1 MNDTTTL
8 GHLDG
13 SEIAI
18 IGMSCRFP
26 GAQDLATY
34 WRNLRDGVESISQLT
49 NEEIQAS
56 GVDPA
61 LFQMPNYVKA
71 APVLEAIDMFDA
83 GFFGYTPREAEFMDP
98 QQRLFLECA
107 WHALEHAGYDPDRY
121 DDAIGV
127 YTGARTSMYMFNLF
141 SNPDLLRSLDI
152 TEVGIG
158 NDLAN
163 LATRISYK
171 FNLRGPSYALHT
183 ACSTSLVAVH
193 LACQSLLIDE
203 CQMALAGGVAV
214 NVPQKVGY
222 AYQHGGILSP
232 DGHCRPFDA
241 NAQGTLFGSG
251 LGLVVLKRLEDALED
266 GDTVYA
272 IIRGTASNNDGSSK
286 ASFTAPGVDGQVDVI
301 AEALANAGVRPESL
315 SYIEAHGTGTTL
327 GDSIEIRA
335 LTKAFRATTEK
346 QGYCAIG
353 SVKSNLGHLD
363 TAAGI
368 SSLIK
373 TVLALQHHEI
383 PPTLHLETPNP
394 ALENSPFYVNTQ
406 LTPWKTNDQPRRAG
420 VSSFGFGSANA
431 HIVLEEAPEPIPTTA
446 AGRSWQLVTLS
457 ARTDT
462 ALDAATINL
471 ANHLQEHPTHSF
483 ADVTYTLQVG
493 RREFDHRRVLVC
505 QDRDEAMQI
514 LSSGA
519 SQHLLT
525 ATATMHDRPVIFMFS
540 GQGAQY
546 VHMGRDLYYN
556 EALFRTHVDRC
567 AELLLPHLG
576 RDLRDLLY
584 PPDDQVESAT
594 SLLDQT
600 WLTQP
605 ALFVVEYALAQ
616 LWMSWGIQPHAMIG
630 HSIGEYVAAC
640 LAGVFALEDALRL
653 VVTRG
658 RMMQEAAEGAM
669 LAVPLSEQAIMNML
683 NGEVTLAAING
694 PTQCTVAGPLQAIET
709 LQSQLAA
716 QEIDC
721 RRLHTSHAFHSTSM
735 DPFVEPFTAEVRTV
749 QLHTP
754 NIPYLSNV
762 TGMWMTD
769 EDATAPE
776 YWGRHLRQSVQFASG
791 IRELLTNPHGILLEV
806 GPGQTLSTFARQQ
819 IDPTSSHTVL
829 SSLRHPRETQSDQAF
844 LLTALG
850 KLWLAGAT
858 IDWPALYRD
867 EHRRRVPLPTYP
879 FERQRYWIDAEPGGL
894 GGARQ
899 TARVGKNPDVGDWF
913 YLPSWKRS
921 LLPTSFDLAKLADKP
936 RRWLVF
942 TDQSGVGK
950 AIVQRLR
957 DAQQT
962 VVTVDA
968 AQHFAK
974 IDDTTYTIHPSQSAD
989 YAALLHELH
998 NQGFDPQTIVHLWN
1012 ISPVEDSTPSLQSLE
1027 HTQEQGLYSLL
1038 CIAHVFGEHY
1048 TQEPIH
1054 ITVASTGV
1062 YDVSGMDSLSPAKSP
1077 ILGPCRVIPQEH
1089 PNVTCQNI
1097 DIKLPEAGTW
1107 QETQL
1112 IDVLTTELAAIPT
1125 DTVIA
1130 YRGANRWVQSYEATA
1145 VTPNNITT
1153 RLRERGVYLIT
1164 GGLGGIGQIMAN
1176 HLAKTVQA
1184 RLILTGRSPFP
1195 QRSEWDAWIAN
1206 HDEQNSTSQKIRQV
1220 QALET
1225 NGAEVLV
1232 LQADVSDTDQM
1243 HEVVEHIY
1251 THFGALHGVIHAAGL
1266 VGEKSF
1272 MAIQETGQDECQM
1285 HLQPKA
1291 YGTMVL
1297 EQILQ
1302 EKTLDFCLLLS
1313 SLSTVLGGLWAS
1325 AYAGANA
1332 FMDALAYQ
1340 HNQRSTT
1347 PWISVN
1353 WDAWQFGE
1361 EQGDNIVT
1369 GSTLA
1374 DLVILPDEGADAFQR
1389 VLSLGPISQ
1398 VVVSTGDLQTRLD
1411 QWVKLGALQ
1420 QTSTGN
1426 GAAGSRHERPNLQTP
1441 YVAPRNEY
1449 EEKVAEMWQQVLGI
1463 EQVGIFDDFFELGGH
1478 SLLITQLLNKIHK
1491 VYPIEIAMRSLF
1503 EQPTVAGIAALI
1515 EQTYQRHEDGSYRPI
1530 REQIRD
1536 VSPEERQDLLEG
1548 YLRTKVAEALSIEET
1563 AIPDDGDLST
1573 FDLETIT
1580 GDVQWFCQQDFKLQV
1595 YPHEIPRLQSIS
1607 AMACFLAEA
1616 LDRLTTYKT
1625 ITTTA
1630 PLSLYEEYE
1639 AQVSRQFDAPRPTR
1653 KPAVKRQSMVF
1664 VHASPRSGSTLFRVM
1679 LAGHPH
1685 LCAPPEL
1692 GVLWYDTMGDWHRS
1706 LTDPDY
1712 GHGFHWAAQGL
1723 QWTLSE
1729 LMGVDGDTAKA
1740 FMDDLI
1746 ADNTPIEDVYDKLQH
1761 LVQPRV
1767 LIDKSPSYGMSLTTL
1782 RRAEDLFSGAK
1793 YVHLVR
1799 HPYSMIESFVRIR
1812 LDRLFAP
1819 VIYGTEDV
1827 DPHVVAEKVWVT
1839 CNGNVRALL
1848 EQVDPARHHTIRYE
1862 DLVSNPEQTMRR
1874 LCDFLEI
1881 PFDRSVIQPY
1891 DDKRERMITGI
1902 GDPNILQHDNVDAQL
1917 GEVWRK
1923 IRLPHQLG
1931 IPARELAESF
1941 AYELPAEEAPT
1952 LSEDGL
1958 QHLVDTTDADTLAH
1972 MMQQIEQLSPEEAQ
1986 KLLNKL

>member
-1 MNDTTTL
+1 M
-8 GHLDG
+8 
-13 SEIAI
+13 
-18 IGMSCRFP
+18 
-26 GAQDLATY
+26 
-34 WRNLRDGVESISQLT
+34 
-49 NEEIQAS
+49 
-56 GVDPA
+56 
-61 LFQMPNYVKA
+61 
-71 APVLEAIDMFDA
+71 
-83 GFFGYTPREAEFMDP
+83 
-98 QQRLFLECA
+98 ECA
-107 WHALEHAGYDPDRY
+107 WQALEHAGYDPERY

-141 SNPDLLRSLDI
+141 SNPDILRALDI

-214 NVPQKVGY
+214 NVPHKVGY
-222 AYQHGGILSP
+222 TYQHSGILSP

-251 LGLVVLKRLEDALED
+251 MGLVVLKRLEDALAD

-272 IIRGTASNNDGSSK
+272 IIRGSASNNDGSSK

-301 AEALANAGVRPESL
+301 AEALANADVRPETL
-315 SYIEAHGTGTTL
+315 SYIEAHGTGTAL
-327 GDSIEIRA
+327 GDSIELRA
-335 LTKAFRATTEK
+335 LTKVFRATTEK

-353 SVKSNLGHLD
+353 SVKSNIGHLD

-373 TVLALQHHEI
+373 TVLALQHQQI

-406 LTPWKTNDQPRRAG
+406 LTPWESNGQPRRAG
-420 VSSFGFGSANA
+420 VSSFGFGSTNA
-431 HIVLEEAPEPIPTTA
+431 HIVLEEAPEPIPTTV
-446 AGRSWQLVTLS
+446 GRPWQLVTLS
-457 ARTDT
+457 ARTNL
-462 ALDAATINL
+462 ALDAVTINL
-471 ANHLQEHPTHSF
+471 ANHLQEHPTQSF

-493 RREFDHRRVLVC
+493 RRECDHRRVLVC
-505 QDRDEAMQI
+505 QGRDEAVQI
-514 LSSGA
+514 LSSDA

-525 ATATMHDRPVIFMFS
+525 ATATMRDRPVIFMFS

-546 VHMGRDLYYN
+546 LHMGRDLYNN
-556 EALFRTHVDRC
+556 EVLFRTHVDQC

-576 RDLRDLLY
+576 QDLRDLLY
-584 PPDDQVESAT
+584 PSENQAESAT
-594 SLLDQT
+594 SVLDQT
-600 WLTQP
+600 WLAQP

-616 LWMSWGIQPHAMIG
+616 LWMAWGIQPHAMIG

-640 LAGVFALEDALRL
+640 LAGVFTLEDALRL
-653 VVTRG
+653 VATRG
-658 RMMQEAAEGAM
+658 RMMQEATEGAM
-669 LAVPLSEQAIMNML
+669 LAVPLPEQEIAGRL
-683 NGEVTLAAING
+683 NGELTLAAING
-694 PTQCTVAGPLQAIET
+694 PTQCTVAGPLYAIEA
-709 LQSQLAA
+709 LQTQLAA

-721 RRLHTSHAFHSTSM
+721 RRLHTSHAFHSASM
-735 DPFVEPFTAEVRTV
+735 DPLVEPFTAEVRTV
-749 QLHTP
+749 QLQAPH
-754 NIPYLSNV
+754 IPYLSNV
-762 TGMWMTD
+762 TGTWMTD
-769 EDATAPE
+769 TDATAPE
-776 YWGRHLRQSVQFASG
+776 YWARHLRQPVQFANG

-806 GPGQTLSTFARQQ
+806 GPGQTLGTFTRQQ
-819 IDPTSSHTVL
+819 IDPTTHHTVL
-829 SSLRHPRETQSDQAF
+829 SSMRHARETLSDQAF

-858 IDWPALYRD
+858 IDWPALYRG
-867 EHRRRVPLPTYP
+867 EQRRRVPLPTYP

-899 TARVGKNPDVGDWF
+899 AARVGKNPDVGDWF
-913 YLPSWKRS
+913 YLPSWRRS
-921 LLPTSFDLAKLADKP
+921 LLPASFDIAKLVDKP
-936 RRWLVF
+936 HRWLVF
-942 TDQSGVGK
+942 TEQGGVGA

-957 DAQQT
+957 DVQQN
-962 VVTVDA
+962 VVCVYA

-974 IDDTTYTIHPSQSAD
+974 IDDATYTIHPSQSAD

-998 NQGFDPQTIVHLWN
+998 NQAFDPQTIVHLWN
-1012 ISPVEDSTPSLQSLE
+1012 ISPVENSLPSLTSLE

-1054 ITVASTGV
+1054 IAVVSTGV
-1062 YDVSGMDSLSPAKSP
+1062 YDVSGVDSLSPAKSP

-1089 PNVTCQNI
+1089 PNFTCQNI
-1097 DIKLPEAGTW
+1097 DIKLPEPGTW
-1107 QETQL
+1107 HETQL
-1112 IDVLTTELAAIPT
+1112 INMLTAELVTTPT

-1130 YRGANRWVQSYEATA
+1130 YRSANRWVQSYEATA
-1145 VTPNNITT
+1145 VPHNDTAT

-1164 GGLGGIGQIMAN
+1164 GGLGGIGQVMAD
-1176 HLAKTVQA
+1176 HLARTVHA
-1184 RLILTGRSPFP
+1184 KLVLTGRSAFP
-1195 QRSEWDAWIAN
+1195 QHSEWDSWLTTYG
-1206 HDEQNSTSQKIRQV
+1206 EQDPTSQKIRRV
-1220 QALET
+1220 QALEAH
-1225 NGAEVLV
+1225 GAEVLV
-1232 LQADVSDTDQM
+1232 LPADVAHVDQM
-1243 HEVVEHIY
+1243 QAVIEYIY
-1251 THFGALHGVIHAAGL
+1251 AHFGTLHGVIHAAGL

-1272 MAIQETGQDECQM
+1272 LAIQETGQDACQM

-1291 YGTMVL
+1291 YGTVVL
-1297 EQILQ
+1297 EQVLQ
-1302 EKTLDFCLLLS
+1302 GKTLDFCLLLS

-1340 HNQRSTT
+1340 HNQTSTT

-1353 WDAWQFGE
+1353 WDAWQLSDG
-1361 EQGDNIVT
+1361 QGGNIVT

-1374 DLVILPDEGADAFQR
+1374 DLVILPNEGADAFQR
-1389 VLSLGPISQ
+1389 ILSLGPISQ

-1426 GAAGSRHERPNLQTP
+1426 GAAGSRYERPQLQTP
-1441 YVAPRNEY
+1441 YVAPRNEF
-1449 EEKVAEMWQQVLGI
+1449 EQKVVEMWQQVLGI

-1515 EQTYQRHEDGSYRPI
+1515 EQTYQRQDDGNYRPI
-1530 REQIRD
+1530 RAQIRD
-1536 VSPEERQDLLEG
+1536 ASREERQHLLEL
-1548 YLRTKVAEALSIEET
+1548 YLRNKVAEALSIEEG
-1563 AIPDDGDLST
+1563 AIPLNGNLGS

-1630 PLSLYEEYE
+1630 PVSLYEDYE

-1653 KPAVKRQSMVF
+1653 KPPVKRQSMVF

-1679 LAGHPH
+1679 LAGHPY

-1692 GVLWYDTMGDWHRS
+1692 GILWYDTMRDWHRS

-1746 ADNTPIEDVYDKLQH
+1746 ADDTPIEDVYDKLQH

-1782 RRAEDLFSGAK
+1782 QRAEDLFGGAK

-1812 LDRLFAP
+1812 LDRLFAS

-1848 EQVDPARHHTIRYE
+1848 EQVDPERHHTVRYE
-1862 DLVSNPEQTMRR
+1862 DLVSKPEQTMRH
-1874 LCDFLEI
+1874 LCDFLDI
-1881 PFDRSVIQPY
+1881 PFDRAVIQPY

-1931 IPARELAESF
+1931 LPARELAEVF
-1941 AYELPAEEAPT
+1941 GYELPAEQAPT
-1952 LSEDGL
+1952 IVEDGL
-1958 QHLVDTTDADTLAH
+1958 ENLIDMTDADTLAQ
-1972 MMQQIEQLSPEEAQ
+1972 MMQHIEQLSPEEAQ